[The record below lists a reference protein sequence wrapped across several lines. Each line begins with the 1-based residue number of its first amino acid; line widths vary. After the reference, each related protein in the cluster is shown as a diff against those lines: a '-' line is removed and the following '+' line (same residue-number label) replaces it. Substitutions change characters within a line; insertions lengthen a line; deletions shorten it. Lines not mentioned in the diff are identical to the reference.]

1 MNLSQSPRV
10 AATFDEANLVPSAG
24 LVPVMRLARRAGL
37 DSLVTRIV
45 TVPGG
50 AGANAAAKVASIVA
64 GMLTGADSILDM
76 DALREGAVGKVLPGV
91 KAPSTVGTFLR
102 AFTFGHVRQLGAV
115 AAGFLVALAR
125 LAPLLT
131 GHDDHR
137 DAVTWLDTD
146 DSMRETYGYAKQGVG
161 YGYNKVKGLNALL
174 GIVSTA
180 VSAPIIVGHRLRQG
194 TVSSARGA
202 AKFLADAIAAARRVG
217 AGKVIRCRLDSAFYN
232 HSVVAAIRKAG
243 AQFSITARM
252 DTAVQKAVA
261 GISEDAWV
269 SIKYP
274 KAIYDQ
280 DEQRWISDA
289 QVAETTYTA
298 FTSRARRH
306 RVTARLIVRRVK
318 RLNPKTAPQGQDELF
333 SVYRYHAVFTD
344 STEPMLIAEA
354 HHRDHAIVEQVIADL
369 KGSALKHFPSGSFN
383 ANGAWLACAVMAYNL
398 SRAAG
403 VLADRKLGKARTATI
418 RTTLINI
425 PARLA
430 FSAGTYT
437 LHLPANSRRE
447 RPFMTMFD
455 NILAP
460 PQAA

>member
-1 MNLSQSPRV
+1 MKLSQIPKVEAR
-10 AATFDEANLVPSAG
+10 FDEVNLVPSGG
-24 LVPVMRLARRAGL
+24 LVTVMRLARLIGL
-37 DSLVTRIV
+37 ESLVTRLV

-50 AGANAAAKVASIVA
+50 AGVDAAAKVASIVA
-64 GMLTGADSILDM
+64 GMVTGADSIDDL

-91 KAPSTVGTFLR
+91 KAPSTLGTFLR

-115 AAGFLVALAR
+115 AGAMLAR
-125 LAPLLT
+125 LAFLVDILS

-137 DAVTWLDTD
+137 DAVTWLDVD
-146 DSMRETYGYAKQGVG
+146 DTMRETHGYAKQGVG

-174 GIVSTA
+174 GIVSA
-180 VSAPIIVGHRLRQG
+180 GSAPIIVGHRLRQG

-202 AKFLADAIAAARRVG
+202 GKFLSDAIAAARRVG

-232 HSVVAAIRKAG
+232 HSVIRAIRNAK

-252 DTAVQKAVA
+252 DKAVQKAVA
-261 GISEDAWV
+261 AIDEAAWV
-269 SIKYP
+269 AIKYP
-274 KAIYDQ
+274 KATYD
-280 DEQRWISDA
+280 EEEKRWISDA

-298 FTSRARRH
+298 FNSKGRKH

-318 RLNPKTAPQGQDELF
+318 RLNPKAAPQGQDELF

-369 KGSALKHFPSGSFN
+369 KSSALKHFPSGSFN

-398 SRAAG
+398 SRAVG
-403 VLADRKLGKARTATI
+403 VLAGGKLGKARTGTI
-418 RTTLINI
+418 RTKLINV
-425 PARLA
+425 PARVS
-430 FSAGTYT
+430 FSAGIYT

-447 RPFMTMFD
+447 TPFMTMFD
-455 NILAP
+455 AVQAP
-460 PQAA
+460 PKAA

>member
-37 DSLVTRIV
+37 ESLVTRIV

-64 GMLTGADSILDM
+64 GMLTGADSIPDM

-102 AFTFGHVRQLGAV
+102 AFTFGHVRQMGAV

-137 DAVTWLDTD
+137 DAVTWLDAD

-344 STEPMLIAEA
+344 STEPMLIAA
-354 HHRDHAIVEQVIADL
+354 VSVKSSGTRVFSLFGLILGLVDPGLGRHRRRMGPTTEPRRVGMVGRRQGLLPGLVDRV
-369 KGSALKHFPSGSFN
+369 GSPEMH
-383 ANGAWLACAVMAYNL
+383 
-398 SRAAG
+398 R
-403 VLADRKLGKARTATI
+403 
-418 RTTLINI
+418 
-425 PARLA
+425 
-430 FSAGTYT
+430 
-437 LHLPANSRRE
+437 
-447 RPFMTMFD
+447 
-455 NILAP
+455 
-460 PQAA
+460 

>member
-1 MNLSQSPRV
+1 MQLSQIPKVEAS
-10 AATFDEANLVPSAG
+10 FDDVNLVPSGG
-24 LVPVMRLARRAGL
+24 LVPVMRLARLVGL
-37 DSLVTRIV
+37 ESLVTRLV

-50 AGANAAAKVASIVA
+50 AGVDAAAKVASIVA
-64 GMLTGADSILDM
+64 GMVTGADSIDDL

-91 KAPSTVGTFLR
+91 KAPSTLGTFLR

-115 AAGFLVALAR
+115 AGAMLAR
-125 LAPLLT
+125 LAVLVDILS
-131 GHDDHR
+131 GHDGHR
-137 DAVTWLDTD
+137 DAVTWLDVD
-146 DSMRETYGYAKQGVG
+146 DTMRETHGYGKQGVG

-174 GIVSTA
+174 GIVSA
-180 VSAPIIVGHRLRQG
+180 GSAPVIVGHRLRQG

-202 AKFLADAIAAARRVG
+202 GKFLADAIAVARRVG

-232 HSVVAAIRKAG
+232 HSVIRAIRKAK

-252 DTAVQKAVA
+252 DRAVQKAVA
-261 GISEDAWV
+261 GIDEDAWV

-274 KAIYDQ
+274 KAIYD
-280 DEQRWISDA
+280 EEEKRWISDA

-298 FTSRARRH
+298 FTSKGRKH

-318 RLNPKTAPQGQDELF
+318 RLNPKAAPQGQDELF

-369 KGSALKHFPSGSFN
+369 KSSALKHFPSGSFN

-403 VLADRKLGKARTATI
+403 VLAGGKLGKARTGTI
-418 RTTLINI
+418 RNKLINV
-425 PARLA
+425 PARVS

-447 RPFMTMFD
+447 MPFLTMFD
-455 NILAP
+455 AVQAP
-460 PQAA
+460 PKAA

>member
-37 DSLVTRIV
+37 ESLVTRIV

-137 DAVTWLDTD
+137 DAVTWLDAD

-369 KGSALKHFPSGSFN
+369 KSSALKHFPSGSFN

-418 RTTLINI
+418 RTKLINI

>member
-10 AATFDEANLVPSAG
+10 AATFDDANLLPSAG
-24 LVPVMRLARRAGL
+24 LVPVMRLARLTGL
-37 DSLVTRIV
+37 ESLVDRMV

-50 AGANAAAKVASIVA
+50 AGVDAAAKVASIVA
-64 GMLTGADSILDM
+64 GMVTGADSIDDM

-146 DSMRETYGYAKQGVG
+146 DSMRETFGYAKQGVG

-180 VSAPIIVGHRLRQG
+180 VSASVIVGHRLRQG
-194 TVSSARGA
+194 TVSSASSA

-252 DTAVQKAVA
+252 DT
-261 GISEDAWV
+261 G
-269 SIKYP
+269 
-274 KAIYDQ
+274 
-280 DEQRWISDA
+280 R
-289 QVAETTYTA
+289 AEG
-298 FTSRARRH
+298 RRRH
-306 RVTARLIVRRVK
+306 LRGRLGV
-318 RLNPKTAPQGQDELF
+318 
-333 SVYRYHAVFTD
+333 H
-344 STEPMLIAEA
+344 
-354 HHRDHAIVEQVIADL
+354 QVPESDL
-369 KGSALKHFPSGSFN
+369 
-383 ANGAWLACAVMAYNL
+383 
-398 SRAAG
+398 
-403 VLADRKLGKARTATI
+403 
-418 RTTLINI
+418 
-425 PARLA
+425 
-430 FSAGTYT
+430 
-437 LHLPANSRRE
+437 
-447 RPFMTMFD
+447 RPG
-455 NILAP
+455 
-460 PQAA
+460 

>member
-1 MNLSQSPRV
+1 
-10 AATFDEANLVPSAG
+10 
-24 LVPVMRLARRAGL
+24 
-37 DSLVTRIV
+37 
-45 TVPGG
+45 
-50 AGANAAAKVASIVA
+50 
-64 GMLTGADSILDM
+64 MLTGADSILDM

-369 KGSALKHFPSGSFN
+369 KSSALKHFPSGSFN

-403 VLADRKLGKARTATI
+403 VLADRQLGKARTAII
-418 RTTLINI
+418 RTKLINI

-460 PQAA
+460 PPSGLTPRSPAIPGPTQRHPDTPTTDRAIPATPESAATPPRSTIGFQDQLAATRCI

>member
-1 MNLSQSPRV
+1 
-10 AATFDEANLVPSAG
+10 
-24 LVPVMRLARRAGL
+24 VMRLARRTGL
-37 DSLVTRIV
+37 ESLVTRIV

-64 GMLTGADSILDM
+64 GMVTGADNIADM
-76 DALREGAVGKVLPGV
+76 DGLREGAVGKVLPGV
-91 KAPSTVGTFLR
+91 KAPSTLGTFLR

-115 AAGFLVALAR
+115 AAGFLVALTQ
-125 LAPLLT
+125 LVPLLT
-131 GHDDHR
+131 GQDDHR

-146 DSMRETYGYAKQGVG
+146 DTMRETYGYDKQGVG

-174 GIVSTA
+174 GIVSA
-180 VSAPIIVGHRLRQG
+180 AGSAPIIVAHRLRQG

-217 AGKVIRCRLDSAFYN
+217 AGTVIRCRLDSAFYN
-232 HSVVAAIRKAG
+232 HKVVAAIRHAK

-252 DTAVQKAVA
+252 DKAVQKA
-261 GISEDAWV
+261 ISAIPEGAWV

-298 FTSRARRH
+298 FTSKARKH

-369 KGSALKHFPSGSFN
+369 KGSALKHFPSGSFS

-398 SRAAG
+398 SRAVG
-403 VLADRKLGKARTATI
+403 VLAGGKLGKARTATI
-418 RTTLINI
+418 RSKLINI
-425 PARLA
+425 PARLSY
-430 FSAGTYT
+430 SATIYT
-437 LHLPANSRRE
+437 LHLPASSRRE
-447 RPFMTMFD
+447 TPFMTMFD
-455 NILAP
+455 AVQAP
-460 PQAA
+460 PKAA